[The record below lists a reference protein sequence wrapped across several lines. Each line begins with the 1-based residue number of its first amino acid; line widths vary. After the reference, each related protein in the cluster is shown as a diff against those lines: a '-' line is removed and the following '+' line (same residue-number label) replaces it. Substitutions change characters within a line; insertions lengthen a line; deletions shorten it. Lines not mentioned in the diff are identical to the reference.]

1 MYRIANIGRYAG
13 FLPFS
18 CRTLFSDSALAILAA
33 GNREETGLYGFKVLK
48 TAKGFRR
55 FVDEA
60 IERVGDLVSRIS
72 ELPPSEEI
80 IKVMDDISNTVCS
93 VIDSAELC
101 RNTHPDRDFVEEA
114 NKASMRMSEYMH
126 HLNTNLSL
134 YNAVLI
140 TEKEGSMQSEE
151 AQRVAHSLRIDFEK
165 GGIHLPIEKLERVN
179 QLIMEIAQ
187 LGKLFNENI
196 IADPGYIDVF
206 PASRIPKNMQHHF
219 IPIYRQS
226 NRLLGLGEKNKVKGF
241 RLATDSCSLSSI
253 MKWVT
258 DGEVRKQAYIMG
270 NSVPRANL
278 AVIDKLISARHEVA
292 QIMGFRSYAEFAIHP
307 NMARSPNVVMSFL
320 LNLNN
325 MISQRVDEEVK
336 LMKDYKR
343 RICNDAY
350 AVLEPW
356 DEAYFTGLMK
366 RLACDLDPS
375 AFGYPDRLELVNFS
389 RSFSMIY

>member
-13 FLPFS
+13 VLPFS

-33 GNREETGLYGFKVLK
+33 GNSEETGLYGFKVLK

-72 ELPPSEEI
+72 VLPPSEEI

-187 LGKLFNENI
+187 LGKLY
-196 IADPGYIDVF
+196 DL
-206 PASRIPKNMQHHF
+206 
-219 IPIYRQS
+219 IY
-226 NRLLGLGEKNKVKGF
+226 NLFLKMV
-241 RLATDSCSLSSI
+241 SC
-253 MKWVT
+253 
-258 DGEVRKQAYIMG
+258 
-270 NSVPRANL
+270 
-278 AVIDKLISARHEVA
+278 
-292 QIMGFRSYAEFAIHP
+292 
-307 NMARSPNVVMSFL
+307 
-320 LNLNN
+320 
-325 MISQRVDEEVK
+325 
-336 LMKDYKR
+336 
-343 RICNDAY
+343 
-350 AVLEPW
+350 
-356 DEAYFTGLMK
+356 
-366 RLACDLDPS
+366 
-375 AFGYPDRLELVNFS
+375 
-389 RSFSMIY
+389 